1 MSSRIFSTLF
11 LLAILISACAGA
23 PATEA
28 PGLLPTDTDDRVTGS
43 QPTQEELQA
52 TPTIDITLLF
62 TPQVS
67 ETPLPPLA
75 TPSPLPNAPASL
87 PWDGQP
93 TYPGESQPGY
103 FFRVQYD
110 PNVWGLTV
118 DDLGQPA
125 LVHRQINFCVIS
137 PHSGRG
143 LPLNVVVEHE
153 TRRIGG
159 FLFEINTAFSGG
171 KKQFVTY
178 IGGDG
183 IIFTGFLL
191 NFEENSDECISD
203 AEDVLITLTSV
214 AEISATPLPTD
225 AP

>member
-1 MSSRIFSTLF
+1 MSRKIFSALF
-11 LLAILISACAGA
+11 LLAVLISACAGP

-28 PGLLPTDTDDRVTGS
+28 PALLPTDTDAREVDI
-43 QPTQEELQA
+43 QPTS
-52 TPTIDITLLF
+52 TIDIVLLF
-62 TPQVS
+62 TPQAS

-75 TPSPLPNAPASL
+75 TPSPIPNAPASL

-110 PNVWGLTV
+110 PNLWGLTI

-125 LVHRQINFCVIS
+125 LAHRQINFCVIS
-137 PHSGRG
+137 PHGGRG

-159 FLFEINTAFSGG
+159 FLVDINTAFSGG

-178 IGGDG
+178 SGGDG
-183 IIFTGFLL
+183 IIYTGFLL
-191 NFEENSDECISD
+191 NFEENPDECISD
-203 AEDVLITLTSV
+203 AEDVLVTLTSV
-214 AEISATPLPTD
+214 AEVSATPLPTN